1 MDKAER
7 DLLIKISKECK
18 RRNSW
23 ESCGECPYIDPYDDD
38 ECLLCAP
45 PQSWESILEGHECL
59 QTIGDTNNET

>member
-38 ECLLCAP
+38 ECILCAP
-45 PQSWESILEGHECL
+45 PQSWESILEGKNGG
-59 QTIGDTNNET
+59 TDNETD